1 MMPVALV
8 FVALLGACAHR
19 ADAPQPLRNEGA
31 SPGQDIVASAQRLL
45 VASWRV
51 DYGSPR
57 PRSRTIRL
65 RQEAEFLLR
74 KACFELDRADACER
88 LIDMDGTSELVLA
101 HARRLC
107 SRDRAF
113 CKIGALDESYIV
125 PKRCPLASSNSLLEQ
140 CRDGFW
146 SSCGCVLRQHKASR
160 AWRDAMNLLVERC
173 TTGDAVAC
181 EVLRDEG
188 PDSEEWDTVIAK
200 TMCYSRGGRHA
211 CLAVVT
217 KLASQQRLLEARVVA
232 ELACQLDVTACYE
245 LASMY
250 RSNKLPEPRPGRW
263 RVLLRHAC
271 RYETDEFR
279 KYNCHEGQAW
289 RIETGSGYDSD
300 ALRDMDDR
308 FALPSSR
315 QHDPTLN
322 VKSLFEI
329 ILIRGRV

>member
-31 SPGQDIVASAQRLL
+31 STGQDIVAIAQRLL

-113 CKIGALDESYIV
+113 CRIGALDESYIDV
-125 PKRCPLASSNSLLEQ
+125 R
-140 CRDGFW
+140 
-146 SSCGCVLRQHKASR
+146 
-160 AWRDAMNLLVERC
+160 
-173 TTGDAVAC
+173 
-181 EVLRDEG
+181 
-188 PDSEEWDTVIAK
+188 
-200 TMCYSRGGRHA
+200 RH
-211 CLAVVT
+211 
-217 KLASQQRLLEARVVA
+217 
-232 ELACQLDVTACYE
+232 
-245 LASMY
+245 
-250 RSNKLPEPRPGRW
+250 
-263 RVLLRHAC
+263 
-271 RYETDEFR
+271 
-279 KYNCHEGQAW
+279 
-289 RIETGSGYDSD
+289 
-300 ALRDMDDR
+300 
-308 FALPSSR
+308 
-315 QHDPTLN
+315 
-322 VKSLFEI
+322 
-329 ILIRGRV
+329 